1 MIADVQVASLDYF
14 TSCLMLLFGGLPVL
28 RGKKMVKLR
37 ETNRRT
43 HFFQEKAILKIEIF
57 EYYRIL
63 TSLQKEGN
71 AKTMWW
77 QLQRRQKSLEETV
90 PQQKQPFPKRPA

>member
-14 TSCLMLLFGGLPVL
+14 KSCLMLLFGALPVL
-28 RGKKMVKLR
+28 RAKKMVKLR

-43 HFFQEKAILKIEIF
+43 HFSQEKAILKIEIF

-63 TSLQKEGN
+63 TSLQKVLPKLCGGSYKEGRKASRKQCHN
-71 AKTMWW
+71 
-77 QLQRRQKSLEETV
+77 RNSLSL
-90 PQQKQPFPKRPA
+90 KDPA